1 MTDNP
6 SFSSPQT
13 RPLTS
18 LPRCTTP
25 SEEDTVLGL
34 VTPDDDTAPYAA
46 LIPRSALHRGAKGDP
61 GLNAYQLAVLQ
72 GYTGSLNDWITS
84 LQGNPGPTGAPGP
97 RGPQG
102 ETGQT
107 GPQGPKGETG
117 PQGSIGPAG
126 PQGPIGQTGPQAS
139 LGSLQN
145 ISQTGVIATFFR
157 ITRDGGAGNIEEI
170 FYPNGLSFQV
180 PPFIQLVGY
189 TVPLSWDGSP
199 VTPRYDTG
207 PGSLNGGP
215 RIISV
220 SRDRFHFQHPYGWP
234 GNSEET
240 TSFVL
245 WGIPETPQKG
255 VSS

>member
-25 SEEDTVLGL
+25 SEEDAVLGL
-34 VTPDDDTAPYAA
+34 VTPDDDTPPHAA
-46 LIPRSALHRGAKGDP
+46 LIPRSALHRGEKGDP

-72 GYTGSLNDWITS
+72 GYTGSLNDWIAS
-84 LQGNPGPTGAPGP
+84 LQGNPGPTGIPGP

-102 ETGQT
+102 E
-107 GPQGPKGETG
+107 
-117 PQGSIGPAG
+117 SGPAG
-126 PQGPIGQTGPQAS
+126 PQGLQAS

-157 ITRDGGAGNIEEI
+157 ITSDGGAGNIDEI

-199 VTPRYDTG
+199 VTPHYDTG
-207 PGSLNGGP
+207 PASLNGGP

-255 VSS
+255 ASS